1 MFTSNFTRS
10 TKFSSITTLCLLALA
25 TTACSGGL
33 FGGGA
38 AADPSQ
44 GELAGVYRAYLKALE
59 GRDLEAM
66 KATLSDQARKGIKRM
81 ESMEDTEQREEFLE
95 FLYKSGLDEV
105 SYAQEAI
112 SGDHGVLRVEGFG
125 AEMIRMEISGDPPPG
140 YERYEKSE
148 IKSRVV
154 VTILFQKVGD
164 EWRMERQLHSF
175 NHDPRPQFRK
185 VEMNEADRI
194 FASLK
199 PQFGCGFGGGSAM
212 CAITDSKTNPA
223 PDQCWS
229 CFAELRADASL
240 CDQVAKGLEEQD
252 AGFFKDNIIIN
263 RANCRSAVAEL
274 TGDPAACAAIP
285 EDLVMGQN
293 FRERCLNWVELHD
306 FLPGVN
312 FMGWDSDGDG
322 LTDKQETFF
331 NTSITLADTDG
342 DGVSDGDEVR
352 ALTNPLGEGKL
363 GDHLT

>member
-1 MFTSNFTRS
+1 MLTSNFTRS

-66 KATLSDQARKGIKRM
+66 KATLSDQARKGIERM
-81 ESMEDTEQREEFLE
+81 ESMEDTERREQMLGFL
-95 FLYKSGLDEV
+95 FNSGLKDV
-105 SYAQEAI
+105 SYARQAI
-112 SGDHGVLRVEGFG
+112 SGDHGVLRVEGIG

-140 YERYEKSE
+140 YVRTERPA

-164 EWRMERQLHSF
+164 EWRMERQLHSSYQ
-175 NHDPRPQFRK
+175 DPRPQFRK
-185 VEMNEADRI
+185 VEMNEAERI
-194 FASLK
+194 LASLK
-199 PQFGCGFGGGSAM
+199 PQFGCGSESGPAF
-212 CAITDSKTNPA
+212 CAITDSAANPA

-229 CFAELRADASL
+229 CFAELQADAAL
-240 CDQVAKGLEEQD
+240 CDQVAKNLEEQD
-252 AGFFKDNIIIN
+252 AEFFKDNIIIN
-263 RANCRSAVAEL
+263 RANCRSAVARL
-274 TGDPAACAAIP
+274 TGDPAVCAAIP

-293 FRERCLNWVELHD
+293 FRERCLGWVELHD

-363 GDHLT
+363 GDHLK